1 MSYSSNTNSPYPQTM
16 SAIKNHPSLP
26 KELQREAGML
36 EFHTCGLEKQREGLI
51 RRVRNYLQT
60 MPKYADVEAPGIE
73 CTAVVCRKDYRDL
86 GHV

>member
-1 MSYSSNTNSPYPQTM
+1 ML
-16 SAIKNHPSLP
+16 AIKNHPWLP

-60 MPKYADVEAPGIE
+60 MPRYADVEGLDIE
-73 CTAVVCRKDYRDL
+73 CTAVARRKPMEL
-86 GHV
+86 VLMG